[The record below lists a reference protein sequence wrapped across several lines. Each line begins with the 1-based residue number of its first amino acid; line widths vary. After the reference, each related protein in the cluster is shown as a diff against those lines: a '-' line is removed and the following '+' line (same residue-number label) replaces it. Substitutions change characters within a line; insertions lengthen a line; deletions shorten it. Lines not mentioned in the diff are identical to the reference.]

1 MFFASKRSAFS
12 FSLDLNLET
21 SQLGETE
28 KESIEMA
35 PAKVQVLEG
44 HTKEVVVIILA
55 YS

>member
-1 MFFASKRSAFS
+1 MLFSSKRSTFS

-28 KESIEMA
+28 KESIEIA

-44 HTKEVVVIILA
+44 HTKEVAVTILA
-55 YS
+55 